1 MTANDRSHEPKSPP
15 MSLPELE
22 ARMTRDTPGP
32 TTSAADDP
40 GVAQIA
46 EWLVR
51 ARAGEREALDS
62 IVAEFYAELR
72 RMAGGM
78 LRREPDGISLQ
89 PTDVANA
96 VYLRLAGSRG
106 LDFAD
111 RACFLGLA
119 ATAMRHFLADYAR
132 ARRRAK
138 RGGGVALLPLDE
150 ALAVASRRN
159 LDVEA
164 LNEALEVLHGLN
176 ERHARV
182 VEQRLFAGMT
192 IEESA
197 AALGVSPA
205 TIKRDFEFAT
215 RWLRRRLREADDA

>member
-1 MTANDRSHEPKSPP
+1 
-15 MSLPELE
+15 MSS
-22 ARMTRDTPGP
+22 DTPGRS
-32 TTSAADDP
+32 TGEADGPEADRV
-40 GVAQIA
+40 G
-46 EWLVR
+46 EWLAR
-51 ARAGEREALDS
+51 ARTGDRAALDRV
-62 IVAEFYAELR
+62 VAELYAELR

-89 PTDVANA
+89 ATDVANA

-106 LDFAD
+106 LAFAD

-138 RGGGVALLPLDE
+138 RGGGATLLPFDE
-150 ALAVASRRN
+150 ALALASRRN

-164 LNEALEVLHGLN
+164 LGAALEALQALN

-205 TIKRDFEFAT
+205 TVKRDLEFAT
-215 RWLRRRLREADDA
+215 RWLRRRLRGGDA